1 MILDFDISDVSERRI
16 SAYNALG
23 NINSQPTIKA
33 SHRAFWR
40 LVGGLDVFII
50 I

>member
-1 MILDFDISDVSERRI
+1 MILDFDLTEASERHI

-33 SHRAFWR
+33 SHRAFSGF
-40 LVGGLDVFII
+40 VGGLDVFII